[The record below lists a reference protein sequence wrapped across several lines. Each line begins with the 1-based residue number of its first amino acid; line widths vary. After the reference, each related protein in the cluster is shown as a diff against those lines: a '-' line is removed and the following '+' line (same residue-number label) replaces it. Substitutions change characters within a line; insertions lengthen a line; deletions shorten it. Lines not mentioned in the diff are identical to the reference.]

1 MSKIIEFG
9 PEARQKLSAGI
20 DKLANAVT
28 ATLGPNG
35 RNVVIANQ
43 GIPQST
49 KDGVTVAK
57 SITLEDPIEELGV
70 QLLKQ
75 AAIKTA
81 DNAGDG
87 TTTSTLLAQEMV
99 KQGLTHLNN
108 GANSVEIKRGI
119 DSAVK
124 EVVTY
129 LRHNIKE
136 DVSEEDQ
143 LKQIATIS
151 ANNDPEVG
159 ELIATAMQK
168 VGREGVV
175 FIEESKNGETYLETV
190 EGMQFDRGY
199 KSPYF
204 VTDNNN
210 MSTTISDALILIADK
225 KFTQVK
231 ELLPIL
237 EAVSAQ
243 NKSLLIIAEDI
254 EGEALATLIVN
265 KARGILK
272 VVAVKAPDFGDRRKL
287 LLEDIAIMTGGQ
299 VFSTEKGMKLDKFN
313 WEWFGEARVVTV
325 SKDTTT
331 LVDGKGDAEKIEA
344 RITELQTQIEKA
356 LSPYE
361 KEKLQERLAKF
372 VGGVA
377 IVHVGGFTESE
388 MREKK
393 DRVDDALQATKAA
406 LEEGIVPG
414 GGAALLYAREAITD
428 RTNIGKNIVYK
439 ACSAPFMKILTN
451 AGKTDS
457 ECYGLINGLNVTKI
471 ETYSTSSKIETYSTA
486 SVESN
491 NWKGYD
497 LKTDSFVNMKN
508 AGIIDPAKVTR
519 TAIENAASV
528 AGTILLTEAVVVDKP
543 EDKKSEGGF
552 GDMMGM
558 M

>member
-9 PEARQKLSAGI
+9 PEGRKKLAEGIEKLS
-20 DKLANAVT
+20 NAVT

-35 RNVVIANQ
+35 RNVVIAN
-43 GIPQST
+43 GGVPQST
-49 KDGVTVAK
+49 KDGVTVAR
-57 SITLEDPIEELGV
+57 SITLENPLEEVGV
-70 QLLKQ
+70 QLVKQ

-81 DNAGDG
+81 ELAGDG
-87 TTTSTLLAQEMV
+87 TTTSTLLASEMI
-99 KQGLTHLNN
+99 KAGLKELSNDRN
-108 GANSVEIKRGI
+108 AVEIKRQM
-119 DSAVK
+119 DVAVREVVAALHNEVK
-124 EVVTY
+124 EDIS
-129 LRHNIKE
+129 N
-136 DVSEEDQ
+136 EEQ

-204 VTDNNN
+204 VTDNNS
-210 MSTTISDALILIADK
+210 MSTTINDPYILIADK
-225 KFTQVK
+225 KFTTVK

-237 EAVSAQ
+237 EAISNQ
-243 NKSLLIIAEDI
+243 NKPLVIIAEDI
-254 EGEALATLIVN
+254 DGEALATLIVN

-272 VVAVKAPDFGDRRKL
+272 TVAVKAPDFGDRRKL

-299 VFSTEKGMKLDKFN
+299 VFSAEKGMKLDKFS
-313 WEWFGEARVVTV
+313 WDWFGQARVVTV
-325 SKDTTT
+325 NKDQTTI
-331 LVDGKGDAEKIEA
+331 VDGKGNSDKITD
-344 RITELQTQIEKA
+344 RIEELQNQIDKA
-356 LSPYE
+356 ASPYE

-372 VGGVA
+372 IGGVA

-414 GGAALLYAREAITD
+414 GGSALLHAREHISRD
-428 RTNIGKNIVYK
+428 NIGADIVYK
-439 ACSAPFMKILTN
+439 ACGSPFKKILSN
-451 AGKTDS
+451 AGIDQ
-457 ECYGLINGLNVTKI
+457 EYVFHAMNEIR
-471 ETYSTSSKIETYSTA
+471 TA
-486 SVESN
+486 DY
-491 NWKGYD
+491 WTGYN
-497 LKTDSFVNMKN
+497 LKSDEFVDMKE

-519 TAIENAASV
+519 TALENAVSV
-528 AGTILLTEAVVVDKP
+528 AGTVLLTEAVVVDKP
-543 EDKKSEGGF
+543 EEKKDDGGF